1 MKQIA
6 VIGSGSWGTALAY
19 MFEKH
24 GHQVRLWS
32 YKEEE
37 AANIIK
43 HSENTE
49 FLPGVK
55 LGKNL
60 RVITDR
66 QEAVEGADII
76 VTAIPSRFL
85 RMNMEQFV
93 PFIKENQILV
103 NASKGIEDETF
114 FTLSEVVENIFPNNT
129 VAVLS
134 GPSHAED
141 VGKNMPTACIIA
153 ARDEE
158 QAKMLQHELSNEDF
172 RLYTLTDVRG
182 VDLGGALKNI
192 IALAA
197 GICDGMGLGDNI
209 KAALMTR
216 GMAEMARLGKAMGC
230 NIETFFGLSGMGD
243 LIVTCISMHSRN
255 RRAGILLG
263 QGKTLKEALNEVHMV
278 VEGVSAST
286 AAYNLSQK
294 YNVKMPITEAV
305 YNVLFKNADVRIVIK
320 GLMNRDAKA
329 EGFK

>member
-1 MKQIA
+1 MKTIA

-24 GHQVRLWS
+24 GHMVRLWS

-43 HSENTE
+43 NSENTE

-93 PFIKENQILV
+93 PYIKENQILI

-114 FTLSEVVENIFPNNT
+114 FTLSEVVENIFPKNT

-141 VGKNMPTACIIA
+141 VGNDMPTACIIA
-153 ARDEE
+153 ARNEE
-158 QAKMLQHELSNEDF
+158 QAKMLQKELSNENF

-263 QGKTLKEALNEVHMV
+263 QGKTLKETLNEVHMV